1 MTAEEVK
8 YINEVAFLVLKN
20 FWNNIKTVQ
29 KTVGLSVILVLAFA
43 RPYGRQ
49 KVESFPSLIRMSKR
63 HIGLVMD
70 HPSLLWKN
78 TTKPIGERKSFCI
91 SVRNRKIL
99 RNRKFAPCSRNTT
112 SLCPFRSN
120 WVPKKSPK
128 QRGKAK
134 MPRKSKKSLMTS
146 STTHLQH
153 GLRNR

>member
-1 MTAEEVK
+1 MK
-8 YINEVAFLVLKN
+8 LPFRVLKN

-29 KTVGLSVILVLAFA
+29 KTVGLSVILVLAFTL
-43 RPYGRQ
+43 PLWSP
-49 KVESFPSLIRMSKR
+49 KKLKSFPSLIRMSKR

-78 TTKPIGERKSFCI
+78 TTKLIGERKSFCI
-91 SVRNRKIL
+91 SVRNRKIFL